1 MDANQRI
8 DGCTGTAD
16 SDGPRYCNSGD
27 QYAGSASAVSY
38 ADQHGNGDRD
48 ADEHADF
55 CRAPHSWRAWLHA
68 LRLPRRTGR
77 SSGGAE
83 AG

>member
-1 MDANQRI
+1 MDANQH
-8 DGCTGTAD
+8 GNGYTGTAD

-38 ADQHGNGDRD
+38 ADQH
-48 ADEHADF
+48 ADF
-55 CRAPHSWRAWLHA
+55 CRGPHSWRAWLHA

>member
-38 ADQHGNGDRD
+38 ADQR
-48 ADEHADF
+48 ADF
-55 CRAPHSWRAWLHA
+55 CRGPHSWRAWLHA